1 MTLDLMA
8 ASGDDHP
15 RPRMTTHDAA
25 PPSTGLTID
34 ELAATT
40 RLPSRTIRF
49 YQSKG
54 ALMPPEIRGRVA
66 YYGASHVE
74 RLKLIAQL
82 QDRGLRIDAI
92 GDLLKKIDRGEIDL
106 AEWLGVEEQMQA
118 PWANDRPRTVT
129 DSELY
134 ELAGTK
140 RPGLLSDL
148 TRAKIVERK
157 GDVYFVASPALLATA
172 MKLEAVGIDLEM
184 AGEASALLRKHLGRA
199 VADLVELFVTRV
211 KTGQVDVAESG
222 PLFETLRTAGTES
235 VRVLFARAME
245 KALRELAASGKVA
258 SVSAEGK
265 RKRTSHAS
273 GKAPANKKPDPK

>member
-1 MTLDLMA
+1 MTSLALA
-8 ASGDDHP
+8 
-15 RPRMTTHDAA
+15 MTTHDDA
-25 PPSTGLTID
+25 PPAAGLTID
-34 ELAATT
+34 ELAAST

-66 YYGASHVE
+66 YYGQPHVE

-92 GDLLKKIDRGEIDL
+92 GDLLKKIERGELDL

-129 DSELY
+129 EAELY
-134 ELAGTK
+134 ELAGAK
-140 RPGLLSDL
+140 RPALLADL
-148 TRAKIVERK
+148 MRARIVERR
-157 GDVYFVASPALLATA
+157 GDVYLVASPALLATA
-172 MKLEAVGIDLEM
+172 AKLEAVGIDLEM
-184 AGEASALLRKHLGRA
+184 AGEASRLLRKHLGRA
-199 VADLVELFVTRV
+199 VADLVE
-211 KTGQVDVAESG
+211 SG
-222 PLFETLRTAGTES
+222 PLFDALRAAGTEA

-258 SVSAEGK
+258 SLSAEGK
-265 RKRTSHAS
+265 RKRSS
-273 GKAPANKKPDPK
+273 KKS